1 MLKNDNKNMNNLW
14 IFVDETG
21 TSSLDDNSNPIFG
34 LGFLTATDP
43 VLISK
48 ILAKIKYQVWV
59 KTDFKDQ
66 LISSF
71 HASSGKNPKW
81 VKNLFYDE
89 LFSALKKVAF
99 FQDFNFNFITKKQV
113 GDYLED
119 KLFFN
124 LESIKNLE
132 TKGIGSQTLTNFTFY
147 FEFHKFWLIQTYIF
161 LLHNYLSRF
170 LPLKNTGKINLVLS
184 KIFNKKEEKIIYKTL
199 KNSLANIDLEI
210 YWVDN
215 QGDYACQLADY
226 FSWTVN
232 RFVVKKD
239 KKQAIGFTFLEK
251 SKRFEMADITR
262 IFCQDYLLKE
272 INLFNLNKDKKPKN
286 KRKIEEILANLTKQ
300 NTPPIGSSYSPEN
313 LISPS

>member
-43 VLISK
+43 VLISQ

-89 LFSALKKVAF
+89 LFSTLKKVAF
-99 FQDFNFNFITKKQV
+99 FQDFNFNFITKKEVWQ
-113 GDYLED
+113 YL
-119 KLFFN
+119 K
-124 LESIKNLE
+124 SKSKNDL
-132 TKGIGSQTLTNFTFY
+132 LDV
-147 FEFHKFWLIQTYIF
+147 EFHKFWLIQTYIF

-184 KIFNKKEEKIIYKTL
+184 KIFNKKEEKIIYKNL
-199 KNSLANIDLEI
+199 KNSLANIALEI

-215 QGDYACQLADY
+215 QSDYACQLADY

-251 SKRFEMADITR
+251 SKRFEMADVTR
-262 IFCQDYLLKE
+262 IFCQNYLLKE
-272 INLFNLNKDKKPKN
+272 INLFNLDKDKKPKN

-313 LISPS
+313 SISPS